1 MQVRISKSHQTPMD
15 ENVRWSSIP
24 SCLLLIVSFS
34 FKKLN
39 LIKCESNRTENSSSF
54 CWEDLLPMIFR
65 YPNKRIISS
74 QDSSCHLHKNQVPMP
89 FLRILHQSVC
99 ASYRLVQED
108 GDERMFWPV
117 TIFRILSLRC
127 PSRSVIVLRYV
138 TPPWKEKC
146 TIEAPTSEI
155 IGSQQQELRYV
166 KKQ

>member
-1 MQVRISKSHQTPMD
+1 MGALPAWLFNTTIGAECQSKFLT
-15 ENVRWSSIP
+15 SI
-24 SCLLLIVSFS
+24 CDLKAQWDDDGTFAD
-34 FKKLN
+34 FRM
-39 LIKCESNRTENSSSF
+39 NRTENSSSF
-54 CWEDLLPMIFR
+54 CWEDLLPVIFR

-146 TIEAPTSEI
+146 TIEAPTSER

-166 KKQ
+166 